1 MGMGGDNRLTRT
13 RGLGAKH
20 QERRAQIADALL
32 RIIDAEGLEAVNLRQ
47 VARQAGV
54 SMGAVQ
60 HYFRTKDEML
70 LFALDYVSE
79 RGGERIRA
87 RLESDSPHRVV
98 LREVLAEFIP
108 ADDTRR
114 AELRVSTAFLARG
127 LVDDRVTEHVRQG
140 YAGIHGL
147 LTLLVRR
154 ASGAVDP
161 EQTAVTLFALAEGL
175 GDQVLVGHLDATAAL
190 AVLDAQLE
198 RMVAGPPR
206 DAYAE

>member
-1 MGMGGDNRLTRT
+1 MTRT